1 MSTIF
6 YFALVTFFISILI
19 GALFIPLALKFK
31 LGQHI
36 REGTPETHK
45 AKEGTPTFGGFIFI
59 ISSAITMLLIVRHFD
74 HDTKIALYSLIIF
87 GFVGFIDDSLKTLHK
102 HNEGITPMQKIIL
115 LLIPSSYFAYY
126 GYMNPSIGSLII
138 IPFQMGVVDLGIF
151 YIPFIIFFYLA
162 TTNAVNL
169 TDGLDG
175 LAGSVTIL
183 VMVFFTIV
191 SFHFEKYSLSIF
203 CGVLSAA
210 LLGFLRYN
218 AFPAKIIMGDTGA
231 LALGGTIATVALIL
245 KLPLIVALVGGI
257 YVFETI
263 TTIIQKVIFK
273 LTGGKRVFKR
283 TPIHHSY
290 ELSGWH
296 ETKIVSV
303 FSIST
308 IILCIIGLL
317 SLF

>member
-6 YFALVTFFISILI
+6 YFALVAFFISILI
-19 GALFIPLALKFK
+19 GTLFIPLALNLK

-36 REGTPETHK
+36 REGVPETHK
-45 AKEGTPTFGGFIFI
+45 NKEGIPTFGGFIFI
-59 ISSAITMLLIVRHFD
+59 ITTLITMLLIVKNID
-74 HDTKIALYSLIIF
+74 NETKIALFSLAVF
-87 GFVGFIDDSLKTLHK
+87 GVVGFIDDSFKILHK
-102 HNEGITPMQKIIL
+102 HNEGITPIQKIIL
-115 LLIPSSYFAYY
+115 LLIPACFFAYY
-126 GYMNPSIGSLII
+126 GYTNSTIGTLII
-138 IPFQMGVVDLGIF
+138 IPFHIGGVDLGLF
-151 YIPFIIFFYLA
+151 YIPFIIFFYVA

-175 LAGSVTIL
+175 LAGTVTIF

-191 SFHFEKYSLSIF
+191 SFHFEKYSLAIF

-218 AFPAKIIMGDTGA
+218 AFPARIIMGDTGA

-263 TTIIQKVIFK
+263 TTIIQKVFK
-273 LTGGKRVFKR
+273 LLTGGRRLFKS
-283 TPIHHSY
+283 TPIHHSF
-290 ELSGWH
+290 ELEGWH
-296 ETKIVSV
+296 EAKIVSV
-303 FSIST
+303 FSIAT

>member
-1 MSTIF
+1 MNTIF
-6 YFALVTFFISILI
+6 IFALITFFISILI
-19 GALFIPLALKFK
+19 GALFIPLTLKFK

-36 REGTPETHK
+36 RQGVPETHK
-45 AKEGTPTFGGFIFI
+45 KKEGTPTFGGFIFI
-59 ISSAITMLLIVRHFD
+59 IASVITMLIIVRD
-74 HDTKIALYSLIIF
+74 IDNETKLALYSLVIF

-115 LLIPSSYFAYY
+115 LLIPSCFFAYY
-126 GYMNPSIGSLII
+126 AYMNPAIGTSII
-138 IPFQMGVVDLGIF
+138 IPFQMEFLNLGIF
-151 YIPFIIFFYLA
+151 YIPFIIFFYVA

-169 TDGLDG
+169 TDGIDG
-175 LAGSVTIL
+175 LATSVTIL

-191 SFHFEKYSLSIF
+191 SFYFGKYHLAIY

-263 TTIIQKVIFK
+263 TTIIQRLFSR
-273 LTGGKRVFKR
+273 LTGGKRLFKS

-296 ETKIVSV
+296 EAKIVSV
-303 FSIST
+303 FSIAT
-308 IILCIIGLL
+308 IILCILGLL